1 MVWSTWMQTQTMG
14 IEQMT
19 SGWTA
24 SWGGGEIFLFPQ
36 IPEAAGVG
44 ELSVVIKNS
53 GGILW

>member
-1 MVWSTWMQTQTMG
+1 MQTQTLG

-24 SWGGGEIFLFPQ
+24 SWGGVEILLFPQ
-36 IPEAAGVG
+36 IPETAGVG

-53 GGILW
+53 GGIPW